1 MIPESHIRDW
11 KQKAPWNDWAKVE
24 QDLLVSR
31 AVVEIFRHPVLS
43 GCLVFRG
50 GTALHKLYFQ
60 PPQRYSEDVDMVQ
73 IEAGPIGP
81 VFDALREVL
90 NPFLGK
96 PQRKQGPGVV
106 TLTYRATS
114 EISPVVPLKLKVE
127 INSREHF
134 SVFPVEKK
142 TFAVDSPWFQGTTD
156 IPVFSLDELLA
167 TKLRALYQ
175 RRKGRD
181 LFDLWLGLTAGK
193 ADPDRVVEAFRR
205 YLEHSGHPISRSEF
219 AANLAE
225 KRNHSL
231 FKGDLTGLLPD
242 GCRYDPED
250 GFEIIEQKIV
260 PRL

>member
-60 PPQRYSEDVDMVQ
+60 LPQRYSEDVDMVQ

-114 EISPVVPLKLKVE
+114 EIPPVVPLKLKVE

-142 TFAVDSPWFQGTTD
+142 TFAVDSPWFQGTAD
-156 IPVFSLDELLA
+156 IPVFSLGIGV
-167 TKLRALYQ
+167 KP
-175 RRKGRD
+175 K
-181 LFDLWLGLTAGK
+181 FN
-193 ADPDRVVEAFRR
+193 
-205 YLEHSGHPISRSEF
+205 S
-219 AANLAE
+219 
-225 KRNHSL
+225 
-231 FKGDLTGLLPD
+231 
-242 GCRYDPED
+242 
-250 GFEIIEQKIV
+250 
-260 PRL
+260 